1 VVTPTG
7 SRVLP
12 RALTLITTNYPL
24 NGRKENMNTTWDDIE
39 TYRMRR
45 EDEGVARRWED
56 YTHLGRGWVETGAS
70 RRIEPDYLPEEY

>member
-1 VVTPTG
+1 
-7 SRVLP
+7 
-12 RALTLITTNYPL
+12 
-24 NGRKENMNTTWDDIE
+24 MNTTWDDIE